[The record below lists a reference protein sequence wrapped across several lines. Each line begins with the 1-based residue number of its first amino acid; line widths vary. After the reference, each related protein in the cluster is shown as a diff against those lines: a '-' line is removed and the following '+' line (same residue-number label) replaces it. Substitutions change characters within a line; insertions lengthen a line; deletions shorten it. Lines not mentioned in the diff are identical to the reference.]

1 MCSQLLEEVGE
12 EEKCI
17 VDFLKPEN
25 HASKKYRLPFKMK
38 FKFTWEW
45 ETGALNLNQPKENDN
60 QLL

>member
-12 EEKCI
+12 EEKYV

-45 ETGALNLNQPKENDN
+45 ETGALNLNRTKENDN